1 MGSEMCIRDSSKCVP
16 VQRLSKGFKDLSASF
31 QSSPLSNDL
40 ITLKNES
47 AIARSVRNL
56 VLTIQGERP
65 FQPVLGTGVSRLLFE
80 NMDKLT
86 ASAIRSELRTTIENY
101 EPRVEINE
109 ILVEPDFEGN
119 AFHVTLQYFI
129 IGIDVPEQ
137 ELTFALEPTR

>member
-1 MGSEMCIRDSSKCVP
+1 MP
-16 VQRLSKGFKDLSASF
+16 VQRLSRGFKDLSASF
-31 QSSPLSNDL
+31 QTNPLSNDL
-40 ITLKNES
+40 IALKNETT
-47 AIARSVRNL
+47 IARSVRNL

-109 ILVEPDFEGN
+109 IIVEADFERN
-119 AFHVTLQYFI
+119 AFDVTLQYFI
-129 IGIDVPEQ
+129 IGMDVPEQ

>member
-1 MGSEMCIRDSSKCVP
+1 MP

-31 QSSPLSNDL
+31 QTSPLSNDL
-40 ITLKNES
+40 IALKNES

-109 ILVEPDFEGN
+109 IIVEPDFEGN

-129 IGIDVPEQ
+129 IGMDVPEQ

>member
-1 MGSEMCIRDSSKCVP
+1 MP
-16 VQRLSKGFKDLSASF
+16 VQRLRRGFKHLSASF
-31 QSSPLSNDL
+31 QTNPLSNDL
-40 ITLKNES
+40 IALKNES

-56 VLTIQGERP
+56 VLTGQGERP

-109 ILVEPDFEGN
+109 IIVEPNPEGN
-119 AFHVTLQYFI
+119 AMDVTLQYFI

>member
-1 MGSEMCIRDSSKCVP
+1 MP
-16 VQRLSKGFKDLSASF
+16 VQRLSKGFKDISASF
-31 QSSPLSNDL
+31 QTNPLSNDL
-40 ITLKNES
+40 IALKNES

-109 ILVEPDFEGN
+109 IIVEPNPEGN
-119 AFHVTLQYFI
+119 AMDVTLQYFI

>member
-1 MGSEMCIRDSSKCVP
+1 MP
-16 VQRLSKGFKDLSASF
+16 VERLSRGFKDLSASF
-31 QSSPLSNDL
+31 QTSPLNNDL
-40 ITLKNES
+40 IALKNES

-56 VLTIQGERP
+56 VLTGQGERP

-86 ASAIRSELRTTIENY
+86 ASTIRSELRTTIENY

-109 ILVEPDFEGN
+109 IIVEPNPEGN
-119 AFHVTLQYFI
+119 AMDVTLQYFI

>member
-1 MGSEMCIRDSSKCVP
+1 MP
-16 VQRLSKGFKDLSASF
+16 VQRLSRGFKDLSASF
-31 QSSPLSNDL
+31 QTNPLSNDL
-40 ITLKNES
+40 IALKNES

-56 VLTIQGERP
+56 VLTGQGERP

-86 ASAIRSELRTTIENY
+86 ASSIRSEIRTTIENY

>member
-1 MGSEMCIRDSSKCVP
+1 MP

-31 QSSPLSNDL
+31 QTNPLSNDL
-40 ITLKNES
+40 IALKNES

-109 ILVEPDFEGN
+109 IIVEPNPEGN
-119 AFHVTLQYFI
+119 AMDVTLQYFI

>member
-1 MGSEMCIRDSSKCVP
+1 MP
-16 VQRLSKGFKDLSASF
+16 VQRLSRGFKDLSASF
-31 QSSPLSNDL
+31 QTNPLSNDL
-40 ITLKNES
+40 IALKNES

-65 FQPVLGTGVSRLLFE
+65 FQPVLGTGVNNLLFD

-109 ILVEPDFEGN
+109 ILVEADFERN

-129 IGIDVPEQ
+129 IGMDVPEQ

>member
-1 MGSEMCIRDSSKCVP
+1 MP
-16 VQRLSKGFKDLSASF
+16 VQRLSKGFLDLSASF
-31 QSSPLSNDL
+31 QTNPLSNEL
-40 ITLKNES
+40 ISLKNES

-86 ASAIRSELRTTIENY
+86 ASAIRSEIRTTIENY

-109 ILVEPDFEGN
+109 IIVEPDFERN
-119 AFHVTLQYFI
+119 AMDVTLQYFI

>member
-1 MGSEMCIRDSSKCVP
+1 MP
-16 VQRLSKGFKDLSASF
+16 VQRLSRGFKDLSASF
-31 QSSPLSNDL
+31 QTSPLNNDL
-40 ITLKNES
+40 IALKNES

-86 ASAIRSELRTTIENY
+86 ASAIRSEVRTTIENY

-109 ILVEPDFEGN
+109 IIVEPDYEGN
-119 AFHVTLQYFI
+119 AMNVTLQYFI
-129 IGIDVPEQ
+129 IGIDAPEQ

>member
-1 MGSEMCIRDSSKCVP
+1 VP

-31 QSSPLSNDL
+31 QTSPLSNDL
-40 ITLKNES
+40 IALKNES

-119 AFHVTLQYFI
+119 AMHVTLQYFI

>member
-1 MGSEMCIRDSSKCVP
+1 MP

-31 QSSPLSNDL
+31 QTNPLSNDL
-40 ITLKNES
+40 IALKNES

-56 VLTIQGERP
+56 VLTGQGERP

-109 ILVEPDFEGN
+109 ILVEPDFERN

-129 IGIDVPEQ
+129 IGMDVPEQ

>member
-1 MGSEMCIRDSSKCVP
+1 MP
-16 VQRLSKGFKDLSASF
+16 VQRLSKGFLDLSASF
-31 QSSPLSNDL
+31 QTNPLSNDL
-40 ITLKNES
+40 IALKNES

-86 ASAIRSELRTTIENY
+86 ASAIRSEIRTTIENY
-101 EPRVEINE
+101 EPRVEISE
-109 ILVEPDFEGN
+109 ILVDPDYEGN
-119 AFHVTLQYFI
+119 AFNVTLQYFI

>member
-1 MGSEMCIRDSSKCVP
+1 MP
-16 VQRLSKGFKDLSASF
+16 VERLSRGFKDLSASF
-31 QSSPLSNDL
+31 QTNPLSNDL
-40 ITLKNES
+40 IALKNES

-56 VLTIQGERP
+56 VLTAQGERP

-109 ILVEPDFEGN
+109 IIVEPNPEGN
-119 AFHVTLQYFI
+119 AMDVTLQYFI

>member
-1 MGSEMCIRDSSKCVP
+1 MP
-16 VQRLSKGFKDLSASF
+16 VQRLSRGFKDLSASF
-31 QSSPLSNDL
+31 QTNPLSNDL
-40 ITLKNES
+40 IALKNES

-56 VLTIQGERP
+56 VLTAQGERP

-119 AFHVTLQYFI
+119 AMHVTLQYFI

-137 ELTFALEPTR
+137 ELTFALAPTR

>member
-1 MGSEMCIRDSSKCVP
+1 MP
-16 VQRLSKGFKDLSASF
+16 VQRLSKGFKDISASF
-31 QSSPLSNDL
+31 QTNPLSNDL
-40 ITLKNES
+40 ISLKNES

-86 ASAIRSELRTTIENY
+86 ASAIRSEVRTTIENY

-109 ILVEPDFEGN
+109 IIVEPDYEGN
-119 AFHVTLQYFI
+119 AMNVTLQYFI
-129 IGIDVPEQ
+129 IGIDAPEQ

>member
-1 MGSEMCIRDSSKCVP
+1 MP

-31 QSSPLSNDL
+31 QTNPLSNDL
-40 ITLKNES
+40 IALKNES

-56 VLTIQGERP
+56 VLTVRGERP

-86 ASAIRSELRTTIENY
+86 ASSIRSELRTTIENY

-129 IGIDVPEQ
+129 IGMDVPEQ

>member
-1 MGSEMCIRDSSKCVP
+1 MP
-16 VQRLSKGFKDLSASF
+16 VQRLSKGFLDLSASF
-31 QSSPLSNDL
+31 QENPLSNDL
-40 ITLKNES
+40 IALKNES

-86 ASAIRSELRTTIENY
+86 ASAIRSEIRTTIENY

-109 ILVEPDFEGN
+109 IIVEPDPEGN
-119 AFHVTLQYFI
+119 AMDVTLQYFI

>member
-1 MGSEMCIRDSSKCVP
+1 MP
-16 VQRLSKGFKDLSASF
+16 VQRISRGFKDLSASF
-31 QSSPLSNDL
+31 QTNPLSNDL
-40 ITLKNES
+40 IALKNES

-56 VLTIQGERP
+56 VLTAQGERP

-86 ASAIRSELRTTIENY
+86 ASAIRSEIRTTIENY

-109 ILVEPDFEGN
+109 IIVEPDFERN
-119 AFHVTLQYFI
+119 AMDVTLQYFI

>member
-1 MGSEMCIRDSSKCVP
+1 VP
-16 VQRLSKGFKDLSASF
+16 VQRISRGFKDLSASF
-31 QSSPLSNDL
+31 QTNPLSNDL
-40 ITLKNES
+40 IALKNES

-56 VLTIQGERP
+56 VLTGQGERP

-129 IGIDVPEQ
+129 IGMDVPEQ

>member
-1 MGSEMCIRDSSKCVP
+1 MP
-16 VQRLSKGFKDLSASF
+16 VERLSRGFKDLSASF
-31 QSSPLSNDL
+31 QTNPLSNDL
-40 ITLKNES
+40 IALKNES

-56 VLTIQGERP
+56 VLTGQGERP

>member
-1 MGSEMCIRDSSKCVP
+1 MP

-31 QSSPLSNDL
+31 QTNPLSNDL
-40 ITLKNES
+40 IALKNES

-56 VLTIQGERP
+56 VLTAQGERP

-86 ASAIRSELRTTIENY
+86 ASAIRSELRTTIENN

-109 ILVEPDFEGN
+109 IIVEPNPEGN
-119 AFHVTLQYFI
+119 AMDVTLQYFI

>member
-1 MGSEMCIRDSSKCVP
+1 MP
-16 VQRLSKGFKDLSASF
+16 VQRLSKGFRDLSASF
-31 QSSPLSNDL
+31 QTSPLSNDL
-40 ITLKNES
+40 IALKNES

-86 ASAIRSELRTTIENY
+86 ASAIRSEIRTTIENY

-119 AFHVTLQYFI
+119 AMHVTLQYFI

>member
-1 MGSEMCIRDSSKCVP
+1 MP
-16 VQRLSKGFKDLSASF
+16 VQRFSKGFRDLSASF
-31 QSSPLSNDL
+31 QTNPLSNDL
-40 ITLKNES
+40 IALKNES

-56 VLTIQGERP
+56 VLTGQGERP

-86 ASAIRSELRTTIENY
+86 ASAIRSEIRTTIENY

>member
-1 MGSEMCIRDSSKCVP
+1 VP

-31 QSSPLSNDL
+31 QSSPLSSDL
-40 ITLKNES
+40 IALKNES

-86 ASAIRSELRTTIENY
+86 ASAIRSEIRTTIENY

-119 AFHVTLQYFI
+119 AMHVTLQYFI

>member
-1 MGSEMCIRDSSKCVP
+1 MP

-31 QSSPLSNDL
+31 QTNPLSNDL
-40 ITLKNES
+40 ISLKNES

-86 ASAIRSELRTTIENY
+86 ASAIRSEVRTTIENY

-109 ILVEPDFEGN
+109 IIVEPDYEGN
-119 AFHVTLQYFI
+119 AMNVTLQYFI
-129 IGIDVPEQ
+129 IGIDAPEQ

>member
-1 MGSEMCIRDSSKCVP
+1 MP
-16 VQRLSKGFKDLSASF
+16 VQRISRGFKDISASF
-31 QSSPLSNDL
+31 QTNPLSNDL
-40 ITLKNES
+40 IALKNES

-56 VLTIQGERP
+56 VLTAQGERP

-109 ILVEPDFEGN
+109 IIVEPNPEGN
-119 AFHVTLQYFI
+119 AMDVTLQYFI

>member
-1 MGSEMCIRDSSKCVP
+1 MP
-16 VQRLSKGFKDLSASF
+16 VQRLSRGFKDLSASF
-31 QSSPLSNDL
+31 QTNPLSNDL
-40 ITLKNES
+40 IALKNES

-109 ILVEPDFEGN
+109 IIVEADFERN
-119 AFHVTLQYFI
+119 AFDVTLQYFI
-129 IGIDVPEQ
+129 IGMDVPEQ

>member
-1 MGSEMCIRDSSKCVP
+1 VP
-16 VQRLSKGFKDLSASF
+16 VQRLSRGFKDLSASF
-31 QSSPLSNDL
+31 QTNPLSNDL
-40 ITLKNES
+40 IALKNES

-65 FQPVLGTGVSRLLFE
+65 FQPVLGTGVNNLLFD

-109 ILVEPDFEGN
+109 IIVEPDPEGN
-119 AFHVTLQYFI
+119 AMDVTLQYFI

>member
-1 MGSEMCIRDSSKCVP
+1 MP

-31 QSSPLSNDL
+31 QTSPLSNDL
-40 ITLKNES
+40 IALKNES

-56 VLTIQGERP
+56 ILTGQGERP

-86 ASAIRSELRTTIENY
+86 ASAIRSEIRTTIENY

-129 IGIDVPEQ
+129 IGMDVPEQ

>member
-1 MGSEMCIRDSSKCVP
+1 MP
-16 VQRLSKGFKDLSASF
+16 VQRLSRGFKDLSASF
-31 QSSPLSNDL
+31 QTNPLSNDL
-40 ITLKNES
+40 IALKNES

-56 VLTIQGERP
+56 VLTGQGERP

-109 ILVEPDFEGN
+109 ILVEPDFERN

-129 IGIDVPEQ
+129 IGMDVPEQ